1 MTIQIK
7 ELEGP
12 EFRFRLIGKSNP
24 MTCKTDG
31 FIKVL

>member
-1 MTIQIK
+1 MTILIK
-7 ELEGP
+7 VPKGA
-12 EFRFRLIGKSNP
+12 EFRFKSIGKSNP